1 MNHMPHDEMGIPEE
15 TSRSPRR
22 LELERDFYRALL
34 GEDTEGLRDVLFW
47 IRAMKETPHD
57 Y

>member
-15 TSRSPRR
+15 TSRSPR
-22 LELERDFYRALL
+22 LLLSEHDFCRALL
-34 GEDTEGLRDVLFW
+34 GDESEFRNVQFW
-47 IRAMKETPHD
+47 LMAMKETPHD

>member
-1 MNHMPHDEMGIPEE
+1 MPHDEMGLPEE

-22 LELERDFYRALL
+22 LELERDLYRILL
-34 GEDTEGLRDVLFW
+34 AEDTEGLRDVLFW
-47 IRAMKETPHD
+47 MMAKKETPHD